1 MIMRRKILGVLTAA
15 AVAMSTAS
23 CSTTQ
28 IGNIETFIGQVQADA
43 ALVCKFVP
51 TVATIISVVN
61 AGIGQVV
68 GAVVMAI
75 CNAVPPPTSAQYRAL
90 PLRSGG
96 GAAIQVAPGIAGWR
110 TQ

>member
-1 MIMRRKILGVLTAA
+1 MMIRRKILGVLTAG
-15 AVAMSTAS
+15 AVAISTTG

-28 IGNIETFIGQVQADA
+28 IQNIETFIGQVQADA
-43 ALVCKFVP
+43 AQVCKFVP
-51 TVATIISVVN
+51 TVATIISLVN

-75 CNAVPPPTSAQYRAL
+75 CNSVPPPTSAQYRAL

-96 GAAIQVAPGIAGWR
+96 GPPVTVAPGIAGWR
-110 TQ
+110 VQ